1 MYIIVNTYT
10 APSMSTMVTSSATP
24 STSQYQVPQLNMH
37 QYGFID
43 SFLIKMHYER
53 KRLAQISNYAV
64 ATTPSYH
71 IHCQGCHQQ
80 WTPPTVIHCR
90 SYTPEAPYLFHT
102 SQYQVPQLNM
112 HQYGFI
118 DSFLIKMH
126 YERKRLAQI
135 SNYAVATTP
144 SYHIH
149 CQGCHQQWT
158 PPTVIHCRSYTPEAP
173 YLFQ

>member
-24 STSQYQVPQLNMH
+24 STSQYPVPQLNMH
-37 QYGFID
+37 QY
-43 SFLIKMHYER
+43 
-53 KRLAQISNYAV
+53 
-64 ATTPSYH
+64 
-71 IHCQGCHQQ
+71 
-80 WTPPTVIHCR
+80 
-90 SYTPEAPYLFHT
+90 
-102 SQYQVPQLNM
+102 
-112 HQYGFI
+112 
-118 DSFLIKMH
+118 
-126 YERKRLAQI
+126 
-135 SNYAVATTP
+135 VATTP